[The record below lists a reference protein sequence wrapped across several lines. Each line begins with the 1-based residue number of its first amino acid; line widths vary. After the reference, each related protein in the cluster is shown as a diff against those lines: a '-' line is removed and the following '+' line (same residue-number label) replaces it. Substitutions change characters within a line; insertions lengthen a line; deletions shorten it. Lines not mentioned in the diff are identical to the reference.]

1 MIKKRIHGWER
12 KLFMERY
19 DELKKGETG
28 AWVSICAYLV
38 LSAVK
43 LFIGYVFHS
52 EALKADGLNN
62 TTDIIASL
70 AVLIGLRISQ
80 KPPDEDHP
88 YGHFRA
94 ETIASLVASFIM
106 MVVGL
111 EVLYSSGESFLHPR
125 ETTPDMIA
133 AWTAVGS
140 AAVMFLVYVYNRRLA
155 ERVNSQALHAAAA
168 DNRSDAI
175 VSIGTFTGI
184 FASQFNLAWVDTL
197 AAFIIGLIICKT
209 AWDIFKEA
217 AHSLTDGFDIKDI
230 STYKETIQKVPG
242 VGRIKDVKA
251 RYLGSAV
258 HVEVIV
264 EVRPDLNIL
273 ESHDIADEIE
283 RKMQEEHSIIHSHVH
298 IEPFKDG
305 EK

>member
-1 MIKKRIHGWER
+1 
-12 KLFMERY
+12 MERY

-28 AWVSICAYLV
+28 AWVSIIAYLL

-43 LFIGYVFHS
+43 LFIGYAFHS

-111 EVLYSSGESFLHPR
+111 QVLYSSGETLFHPR

-133 AWTAVGS
+133 AWTAAGS
-140 AAVMFLVYVYNRRLA
+140 AIIMFLVFIYNKRLA
-155 ERVNSQALHAAAA
+155 QKVNSQALYAAAA
-168 DNRSDAI
+168 DNKSDAF
-175 VSIGTFTGI
+175 VSIGTFAGI
-184 FASQFNLAWVDTL
+184 FASQFNLAWVDTA
-197 AAFIIGLIICKT
+197 AAFIIGLLICKT
-209 AWDIFKEA
+209 AWDIFRDA
-217 AHSLTDGFDIKDI
+217 AHSLTDGFDIKNI
-230 STYKETIQKVPG
+230 SMYKETIQQVPG

-258 HVEVIV
+258 HVEIIV
-264 EVRPDLNIL
+264 EVRSDLNIS

-283 RKMQEEHSIIHSHVH
+283 RRMQEEHSIVHSHVH
-298 IEPFKDG
+298 IEPFE

>member
-1 MIKKRIHGWER
+1 
-12 KLFMERY
+12 MERY
-19 DELKKGETG
+19 DDLKKGETG
-28 AWVSICAYLV
+28 AWVSIIAYLV

-43 LFIGYVFHS
+43 LAVGLAFHS
-52 EALKADGLNN
+52 EALRADGLNN

-94 ETIASLVASFIM
+94 ETIASMIASFIM

-111 EVLYSSGESFLHPR
+111 EVLYSSGEMLFNPK

-133 AWTAVGS
+133 AWTAAGS
-140 AAVMFLVYVYNRRLA
+140 AVVMFLVFLYNKRLA
-155 ERVNSQALHAAAA
+155 KKVNSHALYAAAA
-168 DNRSDAI
+168 DNKSDAY
-175 VSIGTFTGI
+175 VSIGTFAGI
-184 FASQFNLAWVDTL
+184 FASQFNLAWVDTA

-209 AWDIFKEA
+209 AWGIFKEA
-217 AHSLTDGFDIKDI
+217 AHSLTDGFDIKHI
-230 STYKETIQKVPG
+230 STYKETIRKVPG
-242 VGRIKDVKA
+242 VGNIKDVKA
-251 RYLGSAV
+251 RYLGSAI
-258 HVEVIV
+258 HVEIIV
-264 EVRPDLNIL
+264 EVRSDLNIA

-283 RKMQEEHSIIHSHVH
+283 RRMQEEHSIVHSHVH
-298 IEPFKDG
+298 IEPSK